1 MTCLALSGGVTGLL
15 CWLLSIYWLIL
26 FVRIISSWFQP
37 PRTGPL
43 RTILRICFELT
54 DPVLRPLR
62 SLIPPIRA
70 GMMAIDLSPIIVF
83 ILIGVV
89 RRAVGCLGFGF

>member
-1 MTCLALSGGVTGLL
+1 MRCLALSGGVTGIL

-26 FVRIISSWFQP
+26 FVRIISSWFP
-37 PRTGPL
+37 PPSTGPL

-70 GMMAIDLSPIIVF
+70 GMMAIDLSPIIVLVVAR
-83 ILIGVV
+83 ILQSSICG
-89 RRAVGCLGFGF
+89 